1 MKLRKLSMLL
11 LGMALSVG
19 TYAKENIVFW
29 HAMTGEGQKALEK
42 IVDDY
47 NKSQDEVVVDAIFQ
61 GSYEESIVK
70 FKAVSGTKEV
80 PDLVQMNDVSTSF
93 MYRSGA
99 VVPMYEFIKEDKNFD
114 ESKLEDVLLNYYR
127 INGNLYSMP
136 FNSST
141 AILVYNKD
149 AFREVG
155 LDPEKAPKS
164 YKEIE
169 EYSRK
174 LVKTNKNG
182 VVDRYGF
189 SIISY
194 AWFIE
199 QLLANDNSLY
209 VDEENG
215 RNGKL
220 PTKVVYGKQLPVILD
235 WMRRMNTEKLATN
248 YGREWNTTRSAF
260 NSGKVAMFLDSS
272 AGITGVIKNS
282 NFEVGTAFIPNES
295 GEFNGSIIGGASL
308 WITKSENKAKQKA
321 TWDFVKYATSK
332 DVQAFW
338 SSKTGYFPVNKESY
352 DTDLMKATMD
362 KMPQFKTI
370 VEELEATNKNTAT
383 QGAILGVFPDV
394 REKMVE
400 AMEAVSEGKD
410 SKKEAQNVE
419 KASNRIISRYNRINK

>member
-321 TWDFVKYATSK
+321 AWDFVKYATSK

-352 DTDLMKATMD
+352 DTDLMKVTME

>member
-141 AILVYNKD
+141 AILVYNKN

-282 NFEVGTAFIPNES
+282 NFEVGIAFIPNES

-321 TWDFVKYATSK
+321 AWDFVKYATSK

-352 DTDLMKATMD
+352 DTDLMKATME

>member
-1 MKLRKLSMLL
+1 MKLRKLSILL

-149 AFREVG
+149 AFRKVG

-321 TWDFVKYATSK
+321 AWDFVKYATSK

-352 DTDLMKATMD
+352 DTDLMKATME

>member
-308 WITKSENKAKQKA
+308 WITKSENKVKQKA

-352 DTDLMKATMD
+352 DTDLMKATME

-410 SKKEAQNVE
+410 SKKEVQNVE

>member
-149 AFREVG
+149 TFREVG

-321 TWDFVKYATSK
+321 AWDFVKYATSK

-352 DTDLMKATMD
+352 DTDLMKATME

>member
-282 NFEVGTAFIPNES
+282 NFEVGIAFIPNES

-308 WITKSENKAKQKA
+308 WITKSENKVKQKA

-352 DTDLMKATMD
+352 DTDLMKATME

>member
-1 MKLRKLSMLL
+1 MNFKKISVLSLGLMLS
-11 LGMALSVG
+11 LSA
-19 TYAKENIVFW
+19 YAKENIVFW
-29 HAMTGEGQKALEK
+29 HAMSGTGQKALEK

-47 NKSQDEVVVDAIFQ
+47 NNSQDKVHVDAVFQ

-70 FKAVSGTKEV
+70 FKAVSGTKEI

-93 MYRSGA
+93 MYRSGSIIP
-99 VVPMYEFIKEDKNFD
+99 VSDFIAKDKDF
-114 ESKLEDVLLNYYR
+114 EEGKLEDVLLNYYR
-127 INGNLYSMP
+127 INDKLYSMP

-149 AFREVG
+149 AFREAG

-174 LVKTNKNG
+174 LIKKNESG
-182 VVDRYGF
+182 AIDRYGF

-215 RNGKL
+215 RNGNN
-220 PTKVVYGKQLPVILD
+220 PTKVMYGEKLPVILN
-235 WMRRMNTEKLATN
+235 WMQNMNKEKLAVN
-248 YGREWNTTRSAF
+248 YGREWNSTRSAF

-272 AGITGVIKNS
+272 AGLTAVIQNS
-282 NFEVGTAFIPNES
+282 DFEVGTAFIPNES
-295 GEFNGSIIGGASL
+295 GNFNGSVIGGASL
-308 WITKSENKAKQKA
+308 WITDSKNTAKEEA
-321 TWDFVKYATSK
+321 AWDFVKYAVSK
-332 DVQAFW
+332 DTQAFW
-338 SSKTGYFPVNKESY
+338 SSSTGYFPVNKEAY
-352 DTDLMKATMD
+352 ETELMQETMK
-362 KMPQFKTI
+362 KMPQFKTV
-370 VEELEATNKNTAT
+370 VEELKSTNKNRAT
-383 QGAILGVFPDV
+383 QGAILGVLPDV

-400 AMEAVSEGKD
+400 AMESVSEGKD
-410 SKKEAQNVE
+410 GTKAAEDVA
-419 KASNRIISRYNRINK
+419 KASDRIISRYNRINK

>member
-321 TWDFVKYATSK
+321 AWDFVKYATSK

-352 DTDLMKATMD
+352 NTDLMKTTME

>member
-127 INGNLYSMP
+127 INGKLYSMP

-235 WMRRMNTEKLATN
+235 WMRRMNIEKLATN

-321 TWDFVKYATSK
+321 AWDFVKYATSK

-352 DTDLMKATMD
+352 DTDLMKTTME

>member
-11 LGMALSVG
+11 LGMAFSVG

-169 EYSRK
+169 EYSKK
-174 LVKTNKNG
+174 LVKINKNG
-182 VVDRYGF
+182 IVDRYGF

-209 VDEENG
+209 VNEENG

-220 PTKVVYGKQLPVILD
+220 PTKVVYGKQLPVIFD
-235 WMRRMNTEKLATN
+235 WMRRMNTEKLAIN
-248 YGREWNTTRSAF
+248 YGREWDTTRSAF

-272 AGITGVIKNS
+272 AGITGIIKNS

-295 GEFNGSIIGGASL
+295 GKFNGSIIGGASL
-308 WITKSENKAKQKA
+308 WITKSENKSKQKA
-321 TWDFVKYATSK
+321 AWDFVKYATSK

-338 SSKTGYFPVNKESY
+338 SSETGYFPVNKESY
-352 DTDLMKATMD
+352 NTDLMKTTME

>member
-127 INGNLYSMP
+127 INGKLYSMP

-272 AGITGVIKNS
+272 AGITGVRKNS

-321 TWDFVKYATSK
+321 AWDFVKYATSK

-352 DTDLMKATMD
+352 DTDLMKVTME

>member
-155 LDPEKAPKS
+155 LDSEKAPKS

-321 TWDFVKYATSK
+321 AWDFVKYATSK

-352 DTDLMKATMD
+352 DTDLMKATME

>member
-127 INGNLYSMP
+127 INGKLYSMP

-321 TWDFVKYATSK
+321 AWDFVKYATSK

-352 DTDLMKATMD
+352 DTDLMKATME

-419 KASNRIISRYNRINK
+419 EASNRIISRYNRINK

>member
-1 MKLRKLSMLL
+1 MNLKKLTVLS
-11 LGMALSVG
+11 LGLMMSLSA
-19 TYAKENIVFW
+19 YAKENIVFW
-29 HAMTGEGQKALEK
+29 HAMSGTGQKALEK

-47 NKSQDEVVVDAIFQ
+47 NKSQDKVHVEAVFQ

-80 PDLVQMNDVSTSF
+80 PDLVQMNDISTSF
-93 MYRSGA
+93 MYKSGS
-99 VVPMYEFIKEDKNFD
+99 VIPVSDFIEKDKSFD
-114 ESKLEDVLLNYYR
+114 ENKLEDVLLNYYR
-127 INGNLYSMP
+127 INDKLYSMP

-149 AFREVG
+149 AFREAG

-164 YKEIE
+164 YKEVE

-174 LVKTNKNG
+174 LIKKNG
-182 VVDRYGF
+182 SGAVDRYGF

-199 QLLANDNSLY
+199 QLLANDNVLY
-209 VDEENG
+209 ADEENG
-215 RNGKL
+215 RNGNN
-220 PTKVVYGKQLPVILD
+220 PSKVMYEKQLPVILN
-235 WMRRMNTEKLATN
+235 WMQNMNKEKLAVN
-248 YGREWNTTRSAF
+248 YGREWNSTRSAF
-260 NSGKVAMFLDSS
+260 NSGKVAMYLDSS
-272 AGITGVIKNS
+272 AGLTAVIKNS
-282 NFEVGTAFIPNES
+282 DFEVGTAFIPNES
-295 GEFNGSIIGGASL
+295 GVFNGSVIGGASL
-308 WITKSENKAKQKA
+308 WITNSNNRVKEDAA
-321 TWDFVKYATSK
+321 WDFVKYAVSK

-338 SSKTGYFPVNKESY
+338 SASTGYFPVNKDSY
-352 DTDLMKATMD
+352 ETATMAEVME
-362 KMPQFKTI
+362 KMPQFRTV
-370 VEELEATNKNTAT
+370 VEELKATNKNRAT

-410 SKKEAQNVE
+410 GNKAAADVA

>member
-114 ESKLEDVLLNYYR
+114 ESKLEDVLFNYYR

-141 AILVYNKD
+141 AILVYNKN

-321 TWDFVKYATSK
+321 AWDFVKYATSK

-352 DTDLMKATMD
+352 DTDLMKATME

>member
-149 AFREVG
+149 AFREAG

-215 RNGKL
+215 RNGNL

-235 WMRRMNTEKLATN
+235 WMRKMNIEKLAIN

-272 AGITGVIKNS
+272 AGITGVVKNS

-295 GEFNGSIIGGASL
+295 GKFNGSIIGGASL
-308 WITKSENKAKQKA
+308 WITKSGNEAKQKA
-321 TWDFVKYATSK
+321 AWDFVKYATSK

-338 SSKTGYFPVNKESY
+338 SSKTGYFPVHKESY
-352 DTDLMKATMD
+352 DTDLMKTTME
-362 KMPQFKTI
+362 KMPQFKTV
-370 VEELEATNKNTAT
+370 VEELKATNKNTAT

>member
-308 WITKSENKAKQKA
+308 WITKSENKVKQKA

-352 DTDLMKATMD
+352 DTDLMKATME

-410 SKKEAQNVE
+410 SKKEAQKVE

>member
-141 AILVYNKD
+141 AILVYNKN

-321 TWDFVKYATSK
+321 AWDFVKYATSK

-352 DTDLMKATMD
+352 DTDLMKATME

>member
-1 MKLRKLSMLL
+1 MNLKKLTVLS
-11 LGMALSVG
+11 LGLMMSLSA
-19 TYAKENIVFW
+19 YAKENIVFW
-29 HAMTGEGQKALEK
+29 HAMSGTGQKALEK

-47 NKSQDEVVVDAIFQ
+47 NKSQDKVHVEAVFQ

-141 AILVYNKD
+141 AILVYNKN

-321 TWDFVKYATSK
+321 AWDFVKYATSK

-352 DTDLMKATMD
+352 DTDLMKATME

>member
-1 MKLRKLSMLL
+1 MNLKKLTVLS
-11 LGMALSVG
+11 LGLMMSLSA
-19 TYAKENIVFW
+19 YAKENIVFW
-29 HAMTGEGQKALEK
+29 HAMSGTGQKALEK

-47 NKSQDEVVVDAIFQ
+47 NKSQDKVHVEAVFQ

-80 PDLVQMNDVSTSF
+80 PDLVQMNDISTSF
-93 MYRSGA
+93 MYKSGS
-99 VVPMYEFIKEDKNFD
+99 VIPMSDFIEKDSNFD
-114 ESKLEDVLLNYYR
+114 ENKLEDVLLNYYR

-141 AILVYNKD
+141 AILVYNKN

-321 TWDFVKYATSK
+321 AWDFVKYATSK

-352 DTDLMKATMD
+352 DTDLMKATME

>member
-220 PTKVVYGKQLPVILD
+220 PTKVVYGKKLPVILD

-321 TWDFVKYATSK
+321 AWDFVKYATSK

-352 DTDLMKATMD
+352 DTDLMKATIE

>member
-127 INGNLYSMP
+127 INGKLYSMP

-209 VDEENG
+209 VDEKNG

-235 WMRRMNTEKLATN
+235 WMRRMNIEKLATN

-321 TWDFVKYATSK
+321 AWDFVKYATSK

-352 DTDLMKATMD
+352 DTDLMKATME

>member
-155 LDPEKAPKS
+155 LDSEKAPKS

-308 WITKSENKAKQKA
+308 WITKSENKVKQKA

-352 DTDLMKATMD
+352 DTDLMKATME